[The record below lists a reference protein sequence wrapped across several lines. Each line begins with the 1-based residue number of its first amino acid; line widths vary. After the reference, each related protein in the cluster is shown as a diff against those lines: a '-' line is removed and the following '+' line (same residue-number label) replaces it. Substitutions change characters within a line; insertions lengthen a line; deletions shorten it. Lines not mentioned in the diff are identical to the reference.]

1 MRFYEPKLT
10 QADLGREFVLSS
22 ENSHHFSRVL
32 RGRIGQCVR
41 LFNGLGGAFSA
52 EVSQVTKYETMVQVQ
67 AFLEENPGPVVPIEL
82 VVGITDKR
90 KMAFIVEKAVELGVS
105 CIYPLCSER
114 AQAHHRKHFDEK
126 NMQRYQKV
134 IISAAAQS
142 GINQLPTVCPPV
154 ALQELPWQRWE
165 GAAQCYVCDPCA
177 HGEGFHKGDQ
187 KRIIFIGPEGGW
199 SDQEMLW
206 LVEHHCQKIHL
217 AQSVL
222 RMETAVVAALARAQ
236 V

>member
-1 MRFYEPKLT
+1 M
-10 QADLGREFVLSS
+10 LSS

-52 EVSQVTKYETMVQVQ
+52 EVSQVSKYETMVQVQ

-154 ALQELPWQRWE
+154 ALRS
-165 GAAQCYVCDPCA
+165 Y
-177 HGEGFHKGDQ
+177 HGSAGKALHSAMSVIHVRMERVFTRAIKSVLF
-187 KRIIFIGPEGGW
+187 FIGPEGGW